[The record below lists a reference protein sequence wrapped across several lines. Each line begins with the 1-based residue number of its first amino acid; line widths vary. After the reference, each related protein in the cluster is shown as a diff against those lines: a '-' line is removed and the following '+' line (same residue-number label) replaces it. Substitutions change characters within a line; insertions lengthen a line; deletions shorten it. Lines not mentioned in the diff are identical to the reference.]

1 MTPFSTRP
9 IRLTDRTRVGY
20 RGYFF
25 GYFTAG

>member
-1 MTPFSTRP
+1 MTTPLTRS
-9 IRLTDRTRVGY
+9 LLSDRTRAGY